1 MNNNQTDESG
11 DAIRWTVDKEWR
23 AQAKENTE
31 KTNIRLHQCM
41 SIVAECIKHYLTRK
55 SREKKKKELQSVSS
69 LRARDF
75 YYIGECLSVCLFKM
89 IHFHAEC
96 VAGNLHLLCVPR
108 SVSNTFS
115 ILIVV
120 T

>member
-1 MNNNQTDESG
+1 MDRGQRMESAG
-11 DAIRWTVDKEWR
+11 KGKHGKDQHSPTPMHEHRCR
-23 AQAKENTE
+23 MH
-31 KTNIRLHQCM
+31 KTLSN
-41 SIVAECIKHYLTRK
+41 
-55 SREKKKKELQSVSS
+55 KKEPKKEEKRKKVKKEKEFQSVSS